1 MIKKLTLLAVVTGF
15 ILTSAGIIAQD
26 KEVTLLKPSEFP
38 SKAESLLG
46 QNVQIEG
53 LVVHV
58 CKHGGKKMY
67 IVGDDP
73 EIRVKID
80 ASDEVT
86 VFAVELEGNTVSV
99 MGVVQ
104 PAMEEEI
111 PESEKKGQDA
121 DHTNYYHQKQFSISC
136 REVKVVD

>member
-80 ASDEVT
+80 A
-86 VFAVELEGNTVSV
+86 TVSV